1 VKHTAFGGRFTHHVF
16 VIEFRFCRSPVKRL
30 SLLMQRLFSLLLP
43 LLLLCAWPM
52 TSAAQSPKL
61 YVCNQG
67 EATVSVIDM
76 ESQSV
81 ETMVDLKER
90 GFSEN
95 AKPHHVVAEP
105 NGEYWYLTLIGENTI
120 LKFNRENKIVGEI
133 TDFEVPGLLAIDPSS
148 NRLYAGRSMSAVD
161 PPKSMG
167 IINRDEMAVMERVG
181 TFFPRPHALTVRDDG
196 GHSFI
201 ASLATNQLMGLNTQT
216 GDTKLTRLG
225 GDTQTL
231 VQFAMTP
238 DGNTLI
244 AGGQRTGQL
253 LLFDASKAPA
263 LSVTDTLQVGDQ
275 PWHPVISADGTTAYV
290 PNKMSHSIS
299 VVDLTNPGV
308 TTTIEGEGLAQPH
321 GAVLSADG
329 RYLFVSNNNRDG
341 TYTPEGDNPEAG
353 TVTVID
359 TKTNEITKVIEV
371 GTYPTGVGTFGGQR
385 VMMASE

>member
-1 VKHTAFGGRFTHHVF
+1 
-16 VIEFRFCRSPVKRL
+16 
-30 SLLMQRLFSLLLP
+30 
-43 LLLLCAWPM
+43 M

-105 NGEYWYLTLIGENTI
+105 NGNYWYLTLIGENTI
-120 LKFNRENKIVGEI
+120 LKFNRKNKIVGKI
-133 TDFEVPGLLAIDPSS
+133 TDFEVPGLLALDPSS
-148 NRLYAGRSMSAVD
+148 NRLYVGRSMSAVD

-167 IINRDEMAVMERVG
+167 IINRDEMTVMEQVD

-201 ASLATNQLMGLNTQT
+201 ASLATNQLMGMNAQT
-216 GDTKLTRLG
+216 GETELTRLG

-238 DGNTLI
+238 DGTALI

-253 LLFDASKAPA
+253 LLFDARQAPA
-263 LSVTDTLQVGDQ
+263 LSVTDTLQVGKQ
-275 PWHPVISADGTTAYV
+275 PWHPVISGDGTTAYV
-290 PNKMSHSIS
+290 PNKMSHSVS
-299 VVDLTNPGV
+299 VVDLTTPGV

-321 GAVLSADG
+321 GAALSADG
-329 RYLFVSNNNRDG
+329 RYLFVSNNNREG

-359 TKTNEITKVIEV
+359 TKTHEIMKVIEV

-385 VMMASE
+385 TMMTSE